1 RTCPHTKIIK
11 NHKRNLLSHILRK
24 NIICVIFLSGYF
36 MIIYK
41 IGVLSNRLVGR
52 RGSRSKNIFA
62 GHQGFVHTAEPA
74 GFAS

>member
-1 RTCPHTKIIK
+1 IK
-11 NHKRNLLSHILRK
+11 NHKRSLLSHIFGK

-36 MIIYK
+36 TIIYK
-41 IGVLSNRLVGR
+41 IGVLSNRLADR
-52 RGSRSKNIFA
+52 RGSRSKNIFS